1 MLTCARSDCRR
12 GGGVLTSARLLALL
26 AAVGHPQRLRI
37 IAELAGGQVHV
48 SELAR
53 RLGLSRPLVY
63 MHLERLET
71 AGLISGK
78 LELSSSGKAMK
89 YIRLE
94 PFELNLTVD
103 TILAALRED
112 QTEEAAAP
120 QAEEGHH
127 DVKGASP

>member
-1 MLTCARSDCRR
+1 M
-12 GGGVLTSARLLALL
+12 ALL

-37 IAELAGGQVHV
+37 IAELAGGRVHV

-63 MHLERLET
+63 MHLERLEK
-71 AGLISGK
+71 AGLISGQ
-78 LELSSSGKAMK
+78 LELSSDGKAMK

-112 QTEEAAAP
+112 QTEAQGTAAP
-120 QAEEGHH
+120 DAEEGHH
-127 DVKGASP
+127 DVKGATP